1 MDHEAASR
9 AVWVADRTIARLCA
23 TSYVQQVF
31 PGAVRLWGTDS
42 EPIEPDELDAVW
54 RVPGD
59 DGERL
64 LVVTALAGEYELPR
78 RRLPYGTTVVGGTRD
93 YLRYAV
99 ERLREHGQNDLA
111 GAIEREMY
119 ADRLWYFEL
128 AAVVTVVNGESRV
141 EDVRARQYDISD
153 ASLLRALLAA
163 IRAGDRSAIEKL
175 RQPFGE
181 NLLKALVD
189 AYPSLD
195 TWPQRAHLV
204 RAVSGHHGPM
214 VTPVMA
220 AILDIPDDA
229 GGSDDSDMA
238 REVRAIALSVLEA
251 GGSAERFM
259 RYYEDDEAAAAAIA
273 RHRAG

>member
-1 MDHEAASR
+1 MNHEATSR
-9 AVWVADRTIARLCA
+9 AVWEADRMIARLCA

-31 PGAVRLWGTDS
+31 PEAVRLWGTDS
-42 EPIEPDELDAVW
+42 EPTEPDELDAVW
-54 RVPGD
+54 RMPDD

-64 LVVTALAGEYELPR
+64 LVVTALAGEYALPR
-78 RRLPYGTTVVGGTRD
+78 RRLPYGTTVIGGTRD
-93 YLRYAV
+93 YLRYSV
-99 ERLREHGQNDLA
+99 DRLREHGQNGLA

-128 AAVVTVVNGESRV
+128 AAVVTVVNGEHRV

-153 ASLLRALLAA
+153 AGLLRALLTA
-163 IRAGDRSAIEKL
+163 IRAGDRDAIEKL

-181 NLLKALVD
+181 KLLKALVD

-204 RAVSGHHGPM
+204 RAVSGQHGPV

-220 AILDIPDDA
+220 AILDIPDGA
-229 GGSDDSDMA
+229 GGSGDPDMA
-238 REVRAIALSVLEA
+238 REVRAIALNVLEA
-251 GGSAERFM
+251 GGSVERFM
-259 RYYEDDEAAAAAIA
+259 RYYEDGEAAAAAIA
-273 RHRAG
+273 RYRAG